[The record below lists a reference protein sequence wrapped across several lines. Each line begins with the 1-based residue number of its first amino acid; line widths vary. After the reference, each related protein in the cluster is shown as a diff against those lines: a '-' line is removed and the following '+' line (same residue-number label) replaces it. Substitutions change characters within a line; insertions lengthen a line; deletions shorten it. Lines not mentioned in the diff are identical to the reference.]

1 MSVVAGNTVRASV
14 QIWRRE
20 RGGPLI
26 FPSMPVQRH
35 TLVVVDGPECT
46 RVTASGEAIGHTP
59 GDVYLFPP
67 GARVD
72 SRSLGT
78 ATYWIVSFAR
88 YPIAHCL
95 TARPRGLPATVLGS
109 ADGIRRFYAEPAQVE
124 RLVTVIQMLREELET
139 DVAVDQSAVPPLLS
153 LMLTETARLTSV
165 CAPRVPPDAAA
176 RQRLV
181 REVFDVIER
190 RYRQPIGLSDVA
202 KAVGRS
208 AAHLTHTIRAETGR
222 TVLQWI
228 IERRMREAE
237 RLLLDTDEPLQAIAA
252 AVGYDSA
259 GYFIRQFARRHALSP
274 GVWRG
279 VRRAELAERA
289 ELVEREAAARFAVS
303 A

>member
-1 MSVVAGNTVRASV
+1 MTVVAGNSVRASV
-14 QIWRRE
+14 QLWRRE
-20 RGGPLI
+20 PGGPVI
-26 FPSMPVQRH
+26 FPVMPVQRH
-35 TLVVVDGPECT
+35 ALVVVDGPGDIYLY
-46 RVTASGEAIGHTP
+46 AP
-59 GDVYLFPP
+59 GSRLDV
-67 GARVD
+67 
-72 SRSLGT
+72 RSLGA

-95 TARPRGLPATVLGS
+95 TARPRGLPATLLASTEGV
-109 ADGIRRFYAEPAQVE
+109 RRFQAGPEQVG
-124 RLVTVIQMLREELET
+124 RLVTVLGMLREELET
-139 DVAVDQSAVPPLLS
+139 DVGVDQSAVPPLLS
-153 LMLTETARLTSV
+153 LMLTEVARLDSA
-165 CAPRVPPDAAA
+165 CAPFVAPDAAA

-181 REVFDVIER
+181 KDVFDVIER

-279 VRRAELAERA
+279 VRRAERVAA
-289 ELVEREAAARFAVS
+289 VEQVVHAATA
-303 A
+303 